1 MHLGYFATAEE
12 AAQVYAQAISKSTAT
27 GGAALTLA
35 EQFRQD
41 EEAKEEIDLE
51 PFRSETNAS
60 GYRGVSWHSG
70 TQKYRAQ
77 VR

>member
-1 MHLGYFATAEE
+1 VEE
-12 AAQVYAQAISKSTAT
+12 AAQVYAQAYLKEHGGPP

-60 GYRGVSWHSG
+60 GYRG
-70 TQKYRAQ
+70 A
-77 VR
+77 